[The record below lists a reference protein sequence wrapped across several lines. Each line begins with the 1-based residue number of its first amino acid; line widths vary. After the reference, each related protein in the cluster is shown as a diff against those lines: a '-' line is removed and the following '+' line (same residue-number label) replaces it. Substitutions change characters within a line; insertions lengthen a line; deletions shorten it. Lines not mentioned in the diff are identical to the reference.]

1 MRIFKNKWFA
11 KFAKKERISDNI
23 TQEDEQVFK
32 DLSQQLFEFS
42 DDDIERMLE
51 SGVLV
56 EVPYN
61 DK

>member
-1 MRIFKNKWFA
+1 MYGFPKN
-11 KFAKKERISDNI
+11 ERDNI

-32 DLSQQLFEFS
+32 DLSQQMFEFS